1 LRLVGIVDRRDR
13 PQRGEAVVSRFDQYS
28 LSARR
33 SLAHAREIAL
43 HLQHKTIC
51 TEHLLAG
58 LLDAGDESVTGLLM
72 TLGVNVTRVRQALEF
87 VIGKGA
93 RPAQVEPRLSPP
105 AQLVLDM
112 AEQEAKLDES
122 AEVGSEH
129 LLLGLL
135 REGEGIAAGVLE
147 SFGIS
152 EERVRTQLNLRKH
165 PAGAHSTFAIEHTAR
180 FALTPTLN
188 MVSHDL
194 TTAALQDQ
202 LDPIVG
208 REDEINRIMQILVRR
223 IKNNPVLIGSAG
235 VGKTALAEGMAQRIV
250 AGLVPDNLRNKRL
263 VSLDIGLLTIGTKYR
278 GDFEERLKLV
288 VEEILRAQN
297 IVLFIDELQ
306 TLLGAGGAEGSIDA
320 ANLFKPLLAR
330 GEFQVIG
337 ATTLDDYRK
346 IIERDP
352 ALERRFQPVTVRES
366 TVEETVQIL
375 RGLRSRYE
383 SFHHVRIT
391 DQAIISAAQLSHRY
405 IQDRFLPDKAIDLV
419 DEAAARLRVM
429 RSIVPVEVRQLRG
442 QLEALENEKNAA
454 ISVRGFDRASD
465 LRDRELAVRE
475 QIAQREGEWL
485 LLRAQAEPTVTEQ
498 EIAEVVVRWTGVP
511 AMQVTVEESK
521 RLMALEDD
529 LHKRVVGQE
538 EAIVAVARAVRRS
551 RAELRD
557 RRRPIGSF
565 VFAGPTGVGKT
576 ELARALAT
584 ALFGSEDALIKI
596 DMSEMME
603 RHNAARLTGAPPGYV
618 GYDQPGQLTE
628 SVRRRPYSVVLFDE
642 IEKAHP
648 QVFDLLLQILEEGR
662 LTDAKGRVVDFKNT
676 IFILTTNAGAEKL
689 NAHGTIGFSRPQGQ
703 SDAEESEYQRIHEL
717 LQPELE
723 KLFRPEFLNRLDEIV
738 YFHALSRAQVRLIL
752 SLMLDQTRARLK
764 EQIIELQVTE
774 AAQDVLAER
783 GYSRE
788 YGARALR
795 RTVQTLVEDRL
806 AEALLQKTISAGD
819 TVLLDRGE
827 DGELSARSLTT
838 VSARPGKD
846 MDRVERR
853 RSRALTD
860 DVFHDLPPMV
870 PPEHLDPEGP
880 SPS

>member
-1 LRLVGIVDRRDR
+1 
-13 PQRGEAVVSRFDQYS
+13 
-28 LSARR
+28 
-33 SLAHAREIAL
+33 LAHAREIAL
-43 HLQHKTIC
+43 RLQHKTIC

-58 LLDAGDESVTGLLM
+58 LLDAGDETITALIA

-105 AQLVLDM
+105 AQLVLDL
-112 AEQEAKLDES
+112 AEQEAQLDES
-122 AEVGSEH
+122 PEVGSEH

-147 SFGIS
+147 SFNIS
-152 EERVRTQLNLRKH
+152 EEHVRAQLNLRR
-165 PAGAHSTFAIEHTAR
+165 HSSSTSLTFAAEHAAR
-180 FALTPTLN
+180 FAMTPTLN

-194 TTAALQDQ
+194 TAAALADK

-208 REDEINRIMQILVRR
+208 REDEINRMMQILVRR

-235 VGKTALAEGMAQRIV
+235 VGKTALAEGLAQRIMS
-250 AGLVPDNLRNKRL
+250 GQVPDSLRHRRL

-288 VEEILRAQN
+288 VDEILRAQN
-297 IVLFIDELQ
+297 IILFIDELQ

-337 ATTLDDYRK
+337 ATTLDDYRR

-352 ALERRFQPVTVRES
+352 ALERRFQPVTIREA
-366 TVEETVQIL
+366 TIEETVEIL

-391 DQAIISAAQLSHRY
+391 DQALVSAARLSHRY
-405 IQDRFLPDKAIDLV
+405 IQDRFLPDKAIDLM

-429 RSIVPVEVRQLRG
+429 RSVLPAEVRQLRDRLG
-442 QLEALENEKNAA
+442 ALENEKNAA
-454 ISVRGFDRASD
+454 ISMRGFARASE

-475 QIAQREGEWL
+475 QIAQREGAWFQ
-485 LLRAQAEPTVTEQ
+485 LRAEAEPAVSEQ

-511 AMQVTVEESK
+511 AVQVTQEESQH
-521 RLMALEDD
+521 LMSLEDE
-529 LHKRVVGQE
+529 LHKRIIGQE
-538 EAIVAVARAVRRS
+538 EAVAAVARAVRRS

-576 ELARALAT
+576 ELARALAA

-648 QVFDLLLQILEEGR
+648 QVFDILLQILEDGR

-676 IFILTTNAGAEKL
+676 IMILTSNAGAEQL
-689 NAHGTIGFSRPQGQ
+689 TTRGTVGFARAHAS
-703 SDAEESEYQRIHEL
+703 AESEETDYERIREVL
-717 LQPELE
+717 RPELE
-723 KLFRPEFLNRLDEIV
+723 KLFKPEFLNRIDEIV
-738 YFHALSRAQVRLIL
+738 YFHALSRPQVRQIL
-752 SLMLDQTRARLK
+752 TLLLDQTQARLK
-764 EQIIELQVTE
+764 EQMIELQATE
-774 AAQDVLAER
+774 AAQDLLAER
-783 GYSRE
+783 GYNRE
-788 YGARALR
+788 YGARSLR

-806 AEALLQKTISAGD
+806 AEALLQKLLGAGD
-819 TVLLDRGE
+819 AVLLDCDR
-827 DGELSARSLTT
+827 DGELIVRPVAR
-838 VSARPGKD
+838 VAAFPDVRPDNGV
-846 MDRVERR
+846 DRVERR
-853 RSRALTD
+853 PARGPTSMDFRG
-860 DVFHDLPPMV
+860 LPPMV
-870 PPEHLDPEGP
+870 APEEAGPESA
-880 SPS
+880 SPQ